1 MIPMKNFLGFLLF
14 IVSVACA
21 TQGVKDIMDGRH
33 ELAAI
38 FLTVAAI
45 TFLSSDAMAKG

>member
-1 MIPMKNFLGFLLF
+1 MKNFLGFLLF

-21 TQGVKDIMDGRH
+21 TQGIKDIVDGRY

-45 TFLSSDAMAKG
+45 TFLSSDYLTKR